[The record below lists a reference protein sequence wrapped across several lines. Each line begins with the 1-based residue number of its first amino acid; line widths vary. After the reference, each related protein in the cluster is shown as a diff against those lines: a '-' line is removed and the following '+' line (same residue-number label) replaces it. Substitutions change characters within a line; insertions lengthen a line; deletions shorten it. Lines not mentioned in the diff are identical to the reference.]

1 MEEVVGK
8 IYKLTSKNTNK
19 VYYGSTTFVFC
30 LSMRL
35 LNQRLL
41 NHEQC
46 YHSYKLGKRGYQ
58 SSFDIIECGDYKIE
72 LVEDVV
78 GTDKKDLLTRER
90 YYIENNDCVNRLVPL
105 GRTSNKNKGRR
116 GTSQL

>member
-1 MEEVVGK
+1 MEVVGK

-19 VYYGSTTFVFC
+19 VYYGSTTFVF
-30 LSMRL
+30 LSM
-35 LNQRLL
+35 RLL

-78 GTDKKDLLTRER
+78 GTDKKDLLIRER
-90 YYIENNDCVNRLVPL
+90 YYIENNDCVNRIVPL
-105 GRTSNKNKGRR
+105 GRTSSKNKGRR
-116 GTSQL
+116 GTSQQL

>member
-1 MEEVVGK
+1 MNIKLISRKNNIKKSVLLLCPMEEVVGK

-19 VYYGSTTFVFC
+19 VYYGSTTFVF

-35 LNQRLL
+35 LN
-41 NHEQC
+41 HDQC

-90 YYIENNDCVNRLVPL
+90 TLLHR
-105 GRTSNKNKGRR
+105 K
-116 GTSQL
+116 